1 MPHTKIQ
8 RLFTLISG
16 LWVGGF
22 ITIGFLVVPIL
33 FATIGDRQIAG
44 VIAANLFKINSYF
57 GVGVCSLLMLIAN
70 RLVKLGN
77 RSYRQIRWILLLM
90 LICTVVA
97 AFIIIPWMNALRDQ
111 ALQLGISVRDTSS
124 ASLFGL
130 LHGVSS
136 VIFIAQSILGI
147 ALIWCSTKNV
157 D

>member
-8 RLFTLISG
+8 RLFTVISG

-33 FATIGDRQIAG
+33 FTTIGDRQIAG
-44 VIAANLFKINSYF
+44 VIAAHLFKINSYI

-77 RSYRQIRWILLLM
+77 RSYRLIRWTLLLM

-136 VIFIAQSILGI
+136 VIFIIQSILGI
-147 ALIWCSTKNV
+147 ALVWWSTKNV